1 MDYGF
6 DFFGLSFDSVV
17 GGFIGLMIFV
27 GIFNFFKSIYDTIYY
42 KFFWKEGKYYEK
54 ERKRKLKKTS
64 KKLHKIKTV
73 SVSDFA
79 ESKELEEL
87 KKHFSEQDLLH
98 NESLIYAEWTGYYI
112 SNYQDRKRLENGID
126 GVVFRHLKTDEEKI
140 KAKDKFQNSAK
151 KVFTLEELNGF
162 VKNKLDKEEYLYQ
175 LKQRLSR

>member
-1 MDYGF
+1 MDSGF
-6 DFFGLSFDSVV
+6 DFFGLAFDSVV
-17 GGFIGLMIFV
+17 GGFVGLMIFA
-27 GIFNFFKSIYDTIYY
+27 GIFNFFKSIFDTIYY
-42 KFFWKEGKYYEK
+42 KFFWNEEKYYEK
-54 ERKRKLKKTS
+54 ERKRRLKKTS

-112 SNYQDRKRLENGID
+112 SNDKDRKRLENGVD
-126 GVVFRHLKTDEEKI
+126 GVVLRHLKTDEEKI
-140 KAKDKFQNSAK
+140 EAKDKFQNSAK

-162 VKNKLDKEEYLYQ
+162 VQDKLDKEEYLYQ
-175 LKQRLSR
+175 LKQKISR